1 MNEELF
7 DIEGENKI
15 PKNKIPKNKK
25 GNIEQEVLTL
35 EEIEKFLQE
44 INTPTIAEYNSSDER
59 NQLIDKMLNEQKNVL
74 SREDINKFFTEN
86 LKKSK

>member
-15 PKNKIPKNKK
+15 PENKK

-35 EEIEKFLQE
+35 EEIEKLLE
-44 INTPTIAEYNSSDER
+44 ETNTPIIAEYNSADER
-59 NQLIDKMLNEQKNVL
+59 NQPIA
-74 SREDINKFFTEN
+74 SFDIIENK
-86 LKKSK
+86 

>member
-15 PKNKIPKNKK
+15 PKNKIPENKK

-35 EEIEKFLQE
+35 EEIEKFLEE
-44 INTPTIAEYNSSDER
+44 INTPTIAEYNSSDKR
-59 NQLIDKMLNEQKNVL
+59 NQLIEKMLNEQKKCL
-74 SREDINKFFTEN
+74 IKRRYK
-86 LKKSK
+86 

>member
-15 PKNKIPKNKK
+15 PENKK

-35 EEIEKFLQE
+35 EEIEKLLEE
-44 INTPTIAEYNSSDER
+44 INTSTIAEYNSSDER
-59 NQLIDKMLNEQKNVL
+59 NQLID
-74 SREDINKFFTEN
+74 SFDIIENK
-86 LKKSK
+86 

>member
-1 MNEELF
+1 MNEERY
-7 DIEGENKI
+7 DIEYENKI
-15 PKNKIPKNKK
+15 PENKIPENKK

-35 EEIEKFLQE
+35 EEIEKFLEE
-44 INTPTIAEYNSSDER
+44 INTPVITEYNSSDER

-86 LKKSK
+86 LKRK

>member
-15 PKNKIPKNKK
+15 PENKK
-25 GNIEQEVLTL
+25 RNIEQEILTL
-35 EEIEKFLQE
+35 EEIEKFLEE

-74 SREDINKFFTEN
+74 SKEDINKFFTEN

>member
-15 PKNKIPKNKK
+15 PENKK

-35 EEIEKFLQE
+35 EEIEKFLEE

-74 SREDINKFFTEN
+74 SEEDINKFFTEN
-86 LKKSK
+86 LKRK

>member
-15 PKNKIPKNKK
+15 PEDKK

-35 EEIEKFLQE
+35 EEI
-44 INTPTIAEYNSSDER
+44 NTPIIAEYNSSDER
-59 NQLIDKMLNEQKNVL
+59 NQPIDSFDIAKN
-74 SREDINKFFTEN
+74 K
-86 LKKSK
+86 

>member
-7 DIEGENKI
+7 DIEYENKI
-15 PKNKIPKNKK
+15 PENKIPENKK

-35 EEIEKFLQE
+35 EEI
-44 INTPTIAEYNSSDER
+44 NTPVITEYNSSDER
-59 NQLIDKMLNEQKNVL
+59 NQLIEKMLNEQKNVL
-74 SREDINKFFTEN
+74 SREDINKFFTES